1 MTIGRTA
8 HECKDRREEEK
19 AHKYQPHAQVP
30 FLPFPI
36 PLGKPFVRVHGGRFV
51 GEGGVRSAWV
61 TGRYTLRDWVMSD
74 PFLFKSHLL
83 GKVAQSARFVKG
95 TSR

>member
-1 MTIGRTA
+1 MANVVILS
-8 HECKDRREEEK
+8 
-19 AHKYQPHAQVP
+19 QPH
-30 FLPFPI
+30 
-36 PLGKPFVRVHGGRFV
+36 VHYIDLQHHSFRPGRFV